1 MLIADQERISKTP
14 AGDGVDILHHATG
27 AVNDSEIVTKQLLT
41 PPAEDPIRAIVIKQS
56 FKRVA
61 ISDPVEVTTPEN
73 TTNSTDTVTTR
84 ASFAS
89 HRMVF
94 GFGLGIYSGAISI
107 GVEVGPITI
116 EIKFT

>member
-1 MLIADQERISKTP
+1 MLSLGWCGLGLLLIMVGVHGLTVKKVPPHYNIHLESTFQPRNTTYP
-14 AGDGVDILHHATG
+14 AVF
-27 AVNDSEIVTKQLLT
+27 TK
-41 PPAEDPIRAIVIKQS
+41 S

-61 ISDPVEVTTPEN
+61 ICDPVKVTTPEKTMI
-73 TTNSTDTVTTR
+73 TTNSKTTG
-84 ASFAS
+84 ANFAS

>member
-1 MLIADQERISKTP
+1 MT
-14 AGDGVDILHHATG
+14 GVVI
-27 AVNDSEIVTKQLLT
+27 NSEILTKQFLT
-41 PPAEDPIRAIVIKQS
+41 PPAEERIRAIIIKQS
-56 FKRVA
+56 FKRDE